1 MIKINKGDVE
11 ISGVWPII
19 RSEFV
24 VLVRTLCCNI
34 LTDKLDMS
42 PAEAKEEIMDAVG
55 DGFKTDAEAKEQAE
69 EALKNLAELLGGFGD
84 KLKKILEEK
93 DEK

>member
-1 MIKINKGDVE
+1 MVAVIKNT
-11 ISGVWPII
+11 
-19 RSEFV
+19 V
-24 VLVRTLCCNI
+24 VVDDLLRVNVPPAVRGFGYAPS
-34 LTDKLDMS
+34 MF
-42 PAEAKEEIMDAVG
+42 AAARQVVDAAYRN
-55 DGFKTDAEAKEQAE
+55 GFKTDAEAKEQAE